1 MGMFDYVTSELSL
14 PDGFTGTLQT
24 KDFGCAFMHF
34 LIRTDGRLM
43 ENVTEFVA
51 VPKRERL
58 PTTSR
63 LEALR
68 GSYRIVDLGWR
79 DTAFHG
85 DICLTGYDEG
95 AKEQHFYVARFT
107 HGTLEWIKAFGASEL
122 MPRR

>member
-1 MGMFDYVTSELSL
+1 MGMFDYITSDLPL

-24 KDFGCAFMHF
+24 KDFGCALVHF

-51 VPKRERL
+51 VPKGERP
-58 PTTSR
+58 PTTSP
-63 LEALR
+63 LAALR
-68 GSYRIVDLGWR
+68 DRYRIVDLGWR

-85 DICLTGYDEG
+85 DISLTGYDQDT
-95 AKEQHFYVARFT
+95 KQQHFYVARFT
-107 HGTLEWIKAFGASEL
+107 HGTLEWIKDPGAAEL